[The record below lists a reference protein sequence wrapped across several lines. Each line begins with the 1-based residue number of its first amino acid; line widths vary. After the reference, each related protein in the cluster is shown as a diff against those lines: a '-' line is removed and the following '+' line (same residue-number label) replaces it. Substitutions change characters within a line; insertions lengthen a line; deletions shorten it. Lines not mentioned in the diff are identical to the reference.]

1 MNTLEESIKK
11 TIMFGVISVPFFI
24 YILYH
29 NKPNFIMIINDTGDI
44 ALSRTKLICY
54 SILFSLVVSIVTIII
69 TSKTTIKPISNE
81 NVSSENVS
89 SENNIVINNNTNFF
103 NNNGFVPLFKTK
115 DNQSTIL

>member
-44 ALSRTKLICY
+44 VLSRTKLICY
-54 SILFSLVVSIVTIII
+54 SILFSLVVSIVTMII

-89 SENNIVINNNTNFF
+89 SENV
-103 NNNGFVPLFKTK
+103 
-115 DNQSTIL
+115 SS